1 MASTERPYVTIAGL
15 KCARNWEHGRK
26 PCVKPSYGLSGIAK
40 RRKIL
45 KLDPSRYAT
54 TPWSLV
60 AVRDKSRYQILSGI
74 PRGNQYQ
81 R

>member
-1 MASTERPYVTIAGL
+1 MILIITGL

-54 TPWSLV
+54 SQDIKSYPESL
-60 AVRDKSRYQILSGI
+60 AVRDDMWATR
-74 PRGNQYQ
+74 RGNQYQ